1 MKNTIKEKKNLRRAE
16 LLGKISL
23 FLVSYIIAVLILC
36 VGREP
41 RQGAFLFPEGEP
53 APRHV
58 FAPLEISF
66 LNEKATALQK
76 ESASRTVPDVYDID
90 PKQNEAIFAA
100 LNEFFESL
108 KQSKA
113 SLNRNILWDQIKV
126 NLSSAA
132 VKSIMEEDILF
143 LQEWAKRTAKR
154 FLDQGIMDFS
164 RKMELVNEGKRM
176 ITVRGFSEGDKER
189 LIALRLL
196 RAKSDAVQEYQ
207 KLSQEDFPK
216 NRKLRSALTELLD
229 EVMTSNLSFNETE
242 TAARQKRVYNEA
254 PSIFDEIKKGQMI
267 VQKGSIVT
275 PEIHSRLTAISA
287 KQFTKQVQLKVL
299 AIGLMVFLLYL
310 VFGLF
315 LRYFESGTFA
325 SFEKLVLIH
334 SLLLVVL
341 AAERYALN
349 MPYGYIHYLLPACVY
364 PLALSLLLNRR
375 VGYFSA
381 IVIAVFNALLTNF
394 DTEVFLYSLL
404 GSVVGTFSAIGLRKR
419 SQFLMVSSSIGL
431 ANFLVIFSFNIL
443 AQAPFQEAVQLGTF
457 GIVNGF
463 VISMPI
469 LFLLLP
475 LLEHLS
481 GLTTDI
487 TLLELSD
494 LNHPILRRMVIE
506 APGTYH
512 HSLVVSSLAESACEA
527 IGANGLLARVGGYF
541 HDIGKMEKA
550 QYFTENTAN
559 KQDDRH
565 GKLSPSMSYLVIAS
579 HVKDGI
585 ELAKKHKLKQA
596 IIDFIPQHQGTC
608 PVYFFYKKASTN
620 TDQDEKINIDDYRYP
635 GPKPQNRETAV
646 VLLADS
652 VEAASRSLTNIT
664 PSSIEDMVKD
674 VINGKFIDGQLEECD
689 LTLQDVRKIQ
699 ESFVHNLIGIFHTRI
714 QYPKSDAEPLWQ
726 KIVDRKT
733 E

>member
-1 MKNTIKEKKNLRRAE
+1 MKNTTKEKKNSRQAE
-16 LLGKISL
+16 LLGKVTI
-23 FLVSYIIAVLILC
+23 FLVSYILAVFILC
-36 VGREP
+36 LDREP
-41 RQGAFLFPEGEP
+41 RQGVFLFPEGEP
-53 APRHV
+53 AARHV
-58 FAPLEISF
+58 FAPFEISF
-66 LNEKATALQK
+66 PNEKATAFQK
-76 ESASRTVPDVYDID
+76 ESASRVVPDVYDID
-90 PKQNEAIFAA
+90 TKQNEAVFSA

-113 SLNRNILWDQIKV
+113 SPNQDILWDQIKV
-126 NLSSAA
+126 NLSNASVNA
-132 VKSIMEEDILF
+132 IMGEDIPF
-143 LQEWAKRTAKR
+143 LQEWVKRTVKR
-154 FLDQGIMDFS
+154 FLDQGVMDFS

-176 ITVRGFSEGDKER
+176 ITVRGFSEGAKER
-189 LIALRLL
+189 LVVFRLL
-196 RAKSDAVQEYQ
+196 RTKNDAVQECE
-207 KLSQEDFPK
+207 KLAQEDFSK
-216 NRKLRSALTELLD
+216 NHKLRTALTELMD
-229 EVMTSNLSFNETE
+229 EVMISNLGFNEAE
-242 TAARQKRVYNEA
+242 TAARQKRAYNEA
-254 PSIFDEIKKGQMI
+254 PAVIDEIKKGQML
-267 VQKGSIVT
+267 VQRGSIVT
-275 PEIHSRLTAISA
+275 PEIHRRLEAISA
-287 KQFTKQVQLKVL
+287 KQFSKQVQLKL
-299 AIGLMVFLLYL
+299 LGIGLLVFLLYL

-315 LRYFESGTFA
+315 LRHFESATFA
-325 SFEKLVLIH
+325 SFKKLLLVH
-334 SLLLVVL
+334 GLLLVVL
-341 AAERYALN
+341 MAERYALN
-349 MPYGYIHYLLPACVY
+349 MPYGYINYLLPACVY

-404 GSVVGTFSAIGLRKR
+404 GSVIGTFSAIGLRKR

-431 ANFLVIFSFNIL
+431 ANFVVIFSFNIL
-443 AQAPFQEAVQLGTF
+443 AQVPFQEAVQLGTF

-475 LLEHLS
+475 LLEQLS

-494 LNHPILRRMVIE
+494 LNHPLLRRMVIE

-527 IGANGLLARVGGYF
+527 IGANSLLARVGGYF
-541 HDIGKMEKA
+541 HDIGKMEKP
-550 QYFTENTAN
+550 QYFTENTMN
-559 KQDDRH
+559 KQEDRH

-585 ELAKKHKLKQA
+585 ELAKKHKLKPA
-596 IIDFIPQHQGTC
+596 IVDFIPQHQGTC
-608 PVYFFYKKASTN
+608 PVYYFYKKASTN

-635 GPKPQNRETAV
+635 GPKPQNKETAV

-664 PSSIEDMVKD
+664 PSSIEDLVKD

>member
-1 MKNTIKEKKNLRRAE
+1 MKNTTKEKKNSRQAE
-16 LLGKISL
+16 LLGKISI
-23 FLVSYIIAVLILC
+23 FLVSYILAVFILC
-36 VGREP
+36 LDREP

-58 FAPLEISF
+58 FAPFEISF
-66 LNEKATALQK
+66 PNEKATAFQK
-76 ESASRTVPDVYDID
+76 EAASRMVSDVYDID
-90 PKQNEAIFAA
+90 AKQNGAVFTA
-100 LNEFFESL
+100 LNEFFDSL

-113 SLNRNILWDQIKV
+113 SPNQDIIWDQIKV
-126 NLSSAA
+126 NLSSAS
-132 VKSIMEEDILF
+132 VKAIMGEDIPF
-143 LQEWAKRTAKR
+143 LQEWAKRTVKR
-154 FLDQGIMDFS
+154 FLDQGMMDFS

-176 ITVRGFSEGDKER
+176 IMVRGFSEGAKER
-189 LIALRLL
+189 LVALRLL
-196 RAKSDAVQEYQ
+196 RTKSDAVQECER
-207 KLSQEDFPK
+207 LAQEDFFK
-216 NRKLRSALTELLD
+216 NRKLRTALAELLD
-229 EVMTSNLSFNETE
+229 EVMVSNLGFNEAE
-242 TAARQKRVYNEA
+242 TAARQKRAYNEA
-254 PSIFDEIKKGQMI
+254 SGVIDEIKKGQMI
-267 VQKGSIVT
+267 VQRGSIVT
-275 PEIHSRLTAISA
+275 SEIHRRLEAISA
-287 KQFTKQVQLKVL
+287 KQFSKQVQLKVL
-299 AIGLMVFLLYL
+299 GIGLLVFLLYL

-315 LRYFESGTFA
+315 LRHFESGTFA
-325 SFEKLVLIH
+325 SFKKLLLLH
-334 SLLLVVL
+334 GLLLVVL
-341 AAERYALN
+341 VAERYALN
-349 MPYGYIHYLLPACVY
+349 MPYGYVHYLLPACVY

-404 GSVVGTFSAIGLRKR
+404 GSVIGTFSAIGLRKR

-431 ANFLVIFSFNIL
+431 ANFAVIFSFNIL

-494 LNHPILRRMVIE
+494 LNHPLLRRMVIE

-527 IGANGLLARVGGYF
+527 IGANSLLARVGGYF
-541 HDIGKMEKA
+541 HDIGKMEKP
-550 QYFTENTAN
+550 QYFTENTTN
-559 KQDDRH
+559 KQEDRH

-585 ELAKKHKLKQA
+585 ELAKKHKLKPA
-596 IIDFIPQHQGTC
+596 IVDFIPQHQGTC
-608 PVYFFYKKASTN
+608 PVYYFYKKASTN

-635 GPKPQNRETAV
+635 GPKPQNKETAV

-652 VEAASRSLTNIT
+652 VEAASRSLTHIT
-664 PSSIEDMVKD
+664 PSSIEDLVKD

-726 KIVDRKT
+726 KIVERKT